1 MILYTIDITYNGDDS
16 ERKLTTIE
24 DPDFLKCI
32 SKTEELLERQ
42 KKMDPHIFDSR
53 QIYKYFTFDIKYKIL
68 TTLNERRNHASLYT
82 W

>member
-1 MILYTIDITYNGDDS
+1 MILYSIDITYNGDDS

-42 KKMDPHIFDSR
+42 KKMAPPIFAAR
-53 QIYKYFTFDIKYKIL
+53 QINKNFTFDIKYKIL
-68 TTLNERRNHASLYT
+68 TTLNERRKHAS
-82 W
+82 

>member
-1 MILYTIDITYNGDDS
+1 MILYSIDITYNSDDS

-42 KKMDPHIFDSR
+42 KKMDPHIFAAR
-53 QIYKYFTFDIKYKIL
+53 QINKNFTFDIKYKIL
-68 TTLNERRNHASLYT
+68 TTLNERRKHAS
-82 W
+82 